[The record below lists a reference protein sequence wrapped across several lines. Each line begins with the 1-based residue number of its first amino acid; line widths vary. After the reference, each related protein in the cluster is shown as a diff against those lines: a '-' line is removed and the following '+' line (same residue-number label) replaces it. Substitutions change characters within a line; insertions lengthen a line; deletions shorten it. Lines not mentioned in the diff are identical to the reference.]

1 MSEQSHIE
9 LREILLRGLDL
20 SHETMLRKKTLLNES
35 VIISDGNGHPVEVP
49 AKELLEKYLAEKVK
63 Q

>member
-9 LREILLRGLDL
+9 LREKLLRGLDL

-63 Q
+63 K

>member
-9 LREILLRGLDL
+9 LREKLLRGLDL
-20 SHETMLRKKTLLNES
+20 SHEMMLRKKTLLNES

-63 Q
+63 K

>member
-1 MSEQSHIE
+1 MSEQAHIE
-9 LREILLRGLDL
+9 LREKLLRGLDL
-20 SHETMLRKKTLLNES
+20 THETMLRKKTLLNES

-63 Q
+63 K

>member
-1 MSEQSHIE
+1 
-9 LREILLRGLDL
+9 
-20 SHETMLRKKTLLNES
+20 MLRKKTLLNET